1 MQAKSTRTLAGE
13 VKPTVLA
20 PKTAYQVASF
30 EELVTVLRS
39 HQQPEVSL
47 SSLDLQTV
55 TANQRQSASTQAAA
69 VRQEEK
75 NAGGNIGPEEAAHPK
90 AHNLDADG
98 YHTQIPKKS
107 KGAKA
112 KARKALREGVAKSGL
127 TSGELKSHS
136 TQQVRTA
143 GYNGTATAVKIMGW
157 ANNVNIKPTKRF
169 EKFQRVEALGQY
181 EVLASS
187 DSEEE
192 DIDGMDVDEE
202 MVSAGIADPTGT
214 EGIEDDA
221 PYAYPEGR
229 NQAPTE
235 STSEQMPP
243 SVATKDTNLEVPP
256 IEGNDQME
264 VDTQDST
271 LENKPLAQH
280 GAEMSLP
287 PRRTATAMIPRK
299 AARRLKHVAAGV
311 GLPDG
316 AIKGMQ
322 TSMASYMQNAAAQCT
337 PAQPGQSQ
345 LPATLAEAKSS
356 GDNIVRATPD
366 SQDDVIIGE
375 TKVGTADGDADLPI
389 QLGQWL
395 QSFQGTEVAVAA
407 NGQCAILAILATSM
421 NHQGREM
428 KNSTDVVEE
437 ATELKWG
444 RLQLCTRITTRLD
457 GAQQGHK
464 SRLPFGLGLMS

>member
-47 SSLDLQTV
+47 SPLDLQTV
-55 TANQRQSASTQAAA
+55 TANQRQRASTQTAA
-69 VRQEEK
+69 VLQEE
-75 NAGGNIGPEEAAHPK
+75 NAGGNIGPGEPANPK

-112 KARKALREGVAKSGL
+112 KARKALREGVATSDL

-143 GYNGTATAVKIMGW
+143 GCNGTATAVKIMGR
-157 ANNVNIKPTKRF
+157 ANNVKLKPTKRF

-202 MVSAGIADPTGT
+202 MASAGIADPTGT

-221 PYAYPEGR
+221 PYAYPEDR

-235 STSEQMPP
+235 STTEQKPP
-243 SVATKDTNLEVPP
+243 SVASKDTHLEVPH
-256 IEGNDQME
+256 
-264 VDTQDST
+264 S
-271 LENKPLAQH
+271 
-280 GAEMSLP
+280 
-287 PRRTATAMIPRK
+287 K
-299 AARRLKHVAAGV
+299 A
-311 GLPDG
+311 
-316 AIKGMQ
+316 
-322 TSMASYMQNAAAQCT
+322 
-337 PAQPGQSQ
+337 
-345 LPATLAEAKSS
+345 
-356 GDNIVRATPD
+356 
-366 SQDDVIIGE
+366 
-375 TKVGTADGDADLPI
+375 
-389 QLGQWL
+389 
-395 QSFQGTEVAVAA
+395 
-407 NGQCAILAILATSM
+407 
-421 NHQGREM
+421 
-428 KNSTDVVEE
+428 
-437 ATELKWG
+437 
-444 RLQLCTRITTRLD
+444 
-457 GAQQGHK
+457 
-464 SRLPFGLGLMS
+464 